1 MSDNAYR
8 DLLRFF
14 GDDGENW
21 LQGKYYDYSLGAD
34 RPRFCVTGGI
44 AHVRGLNL
52 LALREEDFA
61 ELTKVI
67 REQFPL
73 RWQRC
78 GRALYAFNDHKETSW
93 PDVRTVLEK
102 AAVAVDEE
110 VR

>member
-21 LQGKYYDYSLGAD
+21 LQGKYYDFSLGAD
-34 RPRFCVTGGI
+34 QPRFCLFGGM
-44 AHVRGLNL
+44 AHVRRL
-52 LALREEDFA
+52 LLMDLHDDDYT
-61 ELTKVI
+61 ELTKAI

-78 GRALYAFNDHKETSW
+78 RQALYAFNDHKETSW
-93 PDVRTVLEK
+93 PDIRTVLEK